1 MWKTL
6 YRRWMQ
12 STKSYKAAAFGC
24 RWLLARGWA
33 MGASL
38 RRAFYALA
46 IGASLWRASYA
57 LAGGAWLVGCFA
69 LAIGASPLVVCDAST
84 AWAEP
89 PLPRENR
96 SQRWADRPALVREK
110 GTRKLR
116 SKAPSSRQ
124 LQRWSAELV
133 RLRAEVDRVSSQIRI
148 EREQSLLALRGLES
162 RRAQLQRTVDQE
174 RLRLQRWMAQVGRLQ
189 QQLRTRSMAQSAIH
203 DALLDA
209 LKSVEQAIE
218 GSLPYRRKERWE
230 QVQKIRVRMKAGR
243 IDAEQGVAA
252 LWRILEDEL
261 RLTALVERAELPL
274 ELHKGKP
281 PRLVKVVRVG
291 MIAMFVLEGKGR
303 YGRMVRDAKG
313 GWVYLL
319 ARSLEDRVQIA
330 LLFENLERQIR
341 EGLYRLPLL
350 APKGGQRW

>member
-1 MWKTL
+1 MWRILCRGWERGT
-6 YRRWMQ
+6 RP
-12 STKSYKAAAFGC
+12 SKAAAFGC
-24 RWLLARGWA
+24 RWLFACGRSTYAWLRAAFDALATKPSLEAAFSDLATGAWWTGYLALA
-33 MGASL
+33 MGAW
-38 RRAFYALA
+38 
-46 IGASLWRASYA
+46 LW
-57 LAGGAWLVGCFA
+57 
-69 LAIGASPLVVCDAST
+69 VVCCTSVV
-84 AWAEP
+84 WAEP

-96 SQRWADRPALVREK
+96 PQRWADQPVLVRKK
-110 GTRKLR
+110 GERKPR

-133 RLRAEVDRVSSQIRI
+133 RLRTEVDRVSSQIRI

-162 RRAQLQRTVDQE
+162 RRAQLQSMVDQE
-174 RLRLQRWMAQVGRLQ
+174 RLRFQRWMGQVERLK
-189 QQLRTRSMAQSAIH
+189 QQLQSRSMAQSAIH

-319 ARSLEDRVQIA
+319 ARSLEDREQIA

-350 APKGGQRW
+350 APKGGQR